1 MKNILNKSII
11 SFLKSLSTLI
21 SFIRRITTS
30 FENYIIRLTNHM
42 NKNIIDIYHVTIDSD
57 LRSKTFHMSNN
68 SLLEGKEMFKA
79 MYETLF
85 TNNEFISF
93 GDHKIIILFASNPNG
108 TQFTIHH
115 NILVNNYT
123 TFETYYSIIEPKLQ
137 YFYDS
142 EEYELNIQTLLDMT
156 VWNMDHLSNKEI
168 KVSSRALNRRMF
180 STSCLAQ
187 KTFKSPTIA
196 PIPVENHE
204 TVSTPIGT
212 IDLETININNIQEP
226 VCISFYNKELGSK
239 LFLIDYNLLE
249 ANSQEAINKLWSEF
263 FIYLEEVIFIK
274 HPLITIFAH
283 NLGSFDGYFLYKQL
297 SLFVNNNPIS
307 AEEEGTIRMNSD
319 ISCLLDKH
327 KKFITIKYRGVTF
340 KDSYRLFPVSLENL
354 CKITGVRGKT
364 TKYNILYNDIGF
376 FSNVELLTS
385 FLKYAEQDS
394 KALYDSLIKLQS
406 IYLTKYKVNI
416 TTVFSTSTLSLKIF
430 RTNFQKEIIPVLSR
444 GEDSFI
450 RPSYFGGATDYYK
463 AYGENLYY
471 YDVTSLYPFAM
482 CKPLPGALKKVH
494 KHLNNTKLEDFFGFI
509 NCEILIDSNVLKP
522 MVPFKYKGKTI
533 FPTGEIKGT
542 YFSEE
547 LKAISKLEGYSIKL
561 LSGYEFEKICY
572 FNEYIEDFFNQKKI
586 AVGAERFIA
595 KMHLNQLYGY
605 FGRSYDIINTIN
617 INKSELQ
624 KLLTCK
630 LLKTFIDL
638 APNLYVALIEGNTPS
653 KIVNALNLGA
663 SFKIKNDFSSVS
675 TNVSIASAITSYAR
689 IEMMQYKLNYDVLY
703 SDTDS
708 IFTSDKLPD
717 HLIGGELGMMK
728 DELEGET
735 IREGY
740 FLGIKQ
746 YGYRIVDKSRNSKVT
761 TVFAGVKRNS
771 LTYKD
776 VIDLNAGK
784 EILVTNDSRFYKSL
798 NTLSISILP
807 SKSILKRNNDK
818 ELLNNVYHPIHINTS
833 TPSNPLVFFMK
844 RMIKLIN
851 KFLKKP
857 LLRFIYTTLLRF
869 TVNL

>member
-1 MKNILNKSII
+1 
-11 SFLKSLSTLI
+11 
-21 SFIRRITTS
+21 
-30 FENYIIRLTNHM
+30 
-42 NKNIIDIYHVTIDSD
+42 
-57 LRSKTFHMSNN
+57 MSNN

-93 GDHKIIILFASNPNG
+93 GEHKIIILFASNPNG

-180 STSCLAQ
+180 STSCVAQ

-204 TVSTPIGT
+204 TVPTPIGT

-226 VCISFYNKELGSK
+226 ICISFYNKELGSK

-263 FIYLEEVIFIK
+263 FIYLEEIIFIK

-283 NLGSFDGYFLYKQL
+283 NLGSFDGYFIYKQL

-307 AEEEGTIRMNSD
+307 DEEEGTIRMNSD

-327 KKFITIKYRGVTF
+327 KKFITIKYRGITF

-394 KALYDSLIKLQS
+394 KALYDSLIKLQN
-406 IYLTKYKVNI
+406 IYLEKYKVNI

-430 RTNFQKEIIPVLSR
+430 RTNFQKEIIPILSR

-482 CKPLPGALKKVH
+482 CKPLPGAIKKVH
-494 KHLNNTKLEDFFGFI
+494 KDLNNTKLEDFFGFI

-547 LKAISKLEGYSIKL
+547 LKAFSKLEGYSIKL

-572 FNEYIEDFFNQKKI
+572 FNEYIEDFFNQKKV

-605 FGRSYDIINTIN
+605 FGRSYGVINTIN
-617 INKSELQ
+617 VNEKELNSILLLNLVKTYI
-624 KLLTCK
+624 KLND
-630 LLKTFIDL
+630 DL
-638 APNLYVALIEGNTPS
+638 FVVLIEGN
-653 KIVNALNLGA
+653 IDVNLLKSINIDLE
-663 SFKIKNDFSSVS
+663 IKTKNILTSVN

-708 IFTSDKLPD
+708 IFTTQSLPQ
-717 HLIGGELGMMK
+717 HLIGNELGMMK
-728 DELEGET
+728 DELEGGI

-746 YGYRIVDKSRNSKVT
+746 YGYRIVDKSDNSKVS

-771 LTYKD
+771 LTFKD

-807 SKSILKRNNDK
+807 SKSILRRNNDK
-818 ELLNNVYHPIHINTS
+818 ILLNNVYHPIHIAS
-833 TPSNPLVFFMK
+833 TVPRNPVVFYLK
-844 RMIKLIN
+844 RMLKLMS
-851 KFLKKP
+851 KFLKSP
-857 LLRFIYTTLLRF
+857 LFQYFIEKCNYNTP
-869 TVNL
+869 VN